1 MGEAL
6 VLLNPI
12 KRINIGDYN
21 TQQDV
26 PSSAP
31 SGPGDSRMSN
41 MPLAPVGVISV
52 QSKDIQ
58 NEN

>member
-12 KRINIGDYN
+12 KRINIGDYQ
-21 TQQDV
+21 TQQDI

-41 MPLAPVGVISV
+41 
-52 QSKDIQ
+52 
-58 NEN
+58 

>member
-12 KRINIGDYN
+12 KRINIGDYQ
-21 TQQDV
+21 TQQDM

-31 SGPGDSRMSN
+31 DDSRPGDSRMSN
-41 MPLAPVGVISV
+41 QPLAPVGVVSV
-52 QSKDIQ
+52 KSKDL
-58 NEN
+58 

>member
-12 KRINIGDYN
+12 KRINIGDYQ
-21 TQQDV
+21 TQQDM

-31 SGPGDSRMSN
+31 GDSRPGDSRMSN
-41 MPLAPVGVISV
+41 
-52 QSKDIQ
+52 
-58 NEN
+58 

>member
-21 TQQDV
+21 TQDV

-52 QSKDIQ
+52 
-58 NEN
+58 